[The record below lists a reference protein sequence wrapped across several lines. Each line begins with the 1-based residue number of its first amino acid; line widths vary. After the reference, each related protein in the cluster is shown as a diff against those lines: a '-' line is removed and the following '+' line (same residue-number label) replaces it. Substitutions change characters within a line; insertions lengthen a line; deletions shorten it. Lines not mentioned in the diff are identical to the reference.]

1 MEWLVKQKEANLK
14 LTLCRRECEAALGL
28 RSMISNQR
36 ELANNASFVNSISS
50 LPVRLVVTVFTTI
63 RRNMHHQLLRWS
75 QLDEATLR

>member
-1 MEWLVKQKEANLK
+1 MAGQTERSKPEADPVQ
-14 LTLCRRECEAALGL
+14 TSCEAALGL